1 MRTATFTAMI
11 GNADTHGKNLAFVY
25 DAPGELRLAPLYD
38 TVPTVLFPRLRTDA
52 AMTIG
57 GCVDL
62 ATVDLA
68 AVQREARRW
77 HLSATAASAAA
88 IDTAEQLLAA
98 LRAGAIDPS
107 SPVATFVAAR
117 CDAFLRT
124 AVGRDRS

>member
-1 MRTATFTAMI
+1 
-11 GNADTHGKNLAFVY
+11 VY

-38 TVPTVLFPRLRTDA
+38 TVPTALFPRLRADA

-68 AVQREARRW
+68 AIQREARRW

-88 IDTAEQLLAA
+88 IDTSEQLIAA
-98 LRAGAIDPS
+98 VQANVIDPS
-107 SPVATFVAAR
+107 SPVASFVAAR
-117 CDAFLRT
+117 CEAFLRT